1 MVYAIPNATIPVNR
15 IYGEGI
21 YELTKGEFDKF
32 SIETDAKININER
45 TGIINIFINQVSF
58 CFARYINY
66 PLYLKCDADT
76 SAQMQECFKR
86 KANVEVCRTSKRTRS
101 SVRSSGFFHIP
112 ALRNIRKG
120 EDLFMNYGD
129 NHPIKYD
136 QHPETLSDMEED
148 IDTAGASAVDEKE

>member
-1 MVYAIPNATIPVNR
+1 
-15 IYGEGI
+15 
-21 YELTKGEFDKF
+21 
-32 SIETDAKININER
+32 
-45 TGIINIFINQVSF
+45 
-58 CFARYINY
+58 
-66 PLYLKCDADT
+66 
-76 SAQMQECFKR
+76 MQECFKR

-148 IDTAGASAVDEKE
+148 IDTAGASAVDEKEQSGDGEEDSGDEEEGSGDEDDESGDDEEESGDGEEGSGDEDEGSGDEKDDAGEVDDTEEEV